1 MGLFLEA
8 LALGPNQETRA
19 TADSECPHSAC
30 SATEDVAKATA
41 GFLLRR
47 LGLSE
52 QAFGIK
58 AISNPEAD
66 CSMPLEVGGVRGKKE
81 GEWEK
86 EKGRE

>member
-30 SATEDVAKATA
+30 SATEDAAKATA
-41 GFLLRR
+41 GFLFGR

-52 QAFGIK
+52 QAFVIK
-58 AISNPEAD
+58 AISNPEA
-66 CSMPLEVGGVRGKKE
+66 E
-81 GEWEK
+81 GSTPF
-86 EKGRE
+86 